1 MRASIFTT
9 HGTATPSL
17 AASRRSAEVQV
28 ANTLAQLIIG
38 GSLASTEIAG
48 ETDDKGG
55 RERR

>member
-1 MRASIFTT
+1 
-9 HGTATPSL
+9 
-17 AASRRSAEVQV
+17 V